1 MSFEYHKM
9 TSMLM
14 CHQEGGKR
22 SSTFLNMQIL
32 SSQMV
37 LCQTVSKCLLWTENN
52 FMSRE
57 FIQSYKP
64 LKTCGYNEVHHYM
77 QLNCC
82 YSHDVVNSNKKQ
94 HLADN
99 LLSN

>member
-1 MSFEYHKM
+1 MCQKHFYLLRTASWRLKNLVSFEYPNM

-64 LKTCGYNEVHHYM
+64 LKTCGYNEVHH
-77 QLNCC
+77 
-82 YSHDVVNSNKKQ
+82 
-94 HLADN
+94 
-99 LLSN
+99 